1 MRMIARLLG
10 LLVLLILGLMAYIR
24 LAPSDAADWHVAPP
38 DALFAGLAPD
48 RVAPLD
54 NGALLVLG
62 PEKGAAGTLLG
73 KLDAIAL
80 ATARTTRLAG
90 SVEEGRI
97 TWVTR
102 SRIVGFPD
110 YTTAEIR
117 PEGLFVY
124 ARQRFGSRDMGVNA
138 ARLSG
143 WLSGL

>member
-10 LLVLLILGLMAYIR
+10 LLVLLILGLMVYIR
-24 LAPSDAADWHVAPP
+24 LAPSEAAEWHVAPP
-38 DALFAGLAPD
+38 DALFQGVAPGQ
-48 RVAPLD
+48 VAPLP

-62 PEKGAAGTLLG
+62 PAKGPAAELLA

-80 ATARTTRLAG
+80 ATPRTARLAG

-97 TWVTR
+97 TWITR
-102 SRIVGFPD
+102 SKIMGFPD

-117 PEGLFVY
+117 PDGLFVY

-138 ARLSG
+138 ARLTD
-143 WLSGL
+143 WLSSL